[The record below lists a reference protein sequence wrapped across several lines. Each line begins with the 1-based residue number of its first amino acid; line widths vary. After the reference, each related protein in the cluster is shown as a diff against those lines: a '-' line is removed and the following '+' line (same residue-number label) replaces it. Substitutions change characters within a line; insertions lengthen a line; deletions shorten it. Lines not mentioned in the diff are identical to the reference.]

1 MEEGIC
7 LQETGADVDTGLA
20 ARKAVDGET
29 ARAEGPSQPEA
40 WCVSEERPLC
50 LEEKGI
56 SFPIAGEGEAGDAR
70 MSVEEGR
77 RAVGPLRP
85 LQEFLGLSLHDCD
98 TRRARFSALRC
109 SCGQES

>member
-1 MEEGIC
+1 MLTQG
-7 LQETGADVDTGLA
+7 LQPKREWTGRQLEQKG
-20 ARKAVDGET
+20 
-29 ARAEGPSQPEA
+29 RASPRLGACRREK
-40 WCVSEERPLC
+40 PLC

-85 LQEFLGLSLHDCD
+85 LQESLGLSLHDCD